1 MSEGGQGTAPRRVAL
16 IGGGVRSGK
25 SAFALA
31 LARSLGERRAF
42 IATAEPFDDEM
53 RARIDAHVRERG
65 GAFLTVEEP
74 IALPERIAS
83 LSGVDV
89 VVVDCLTLWL
99 SNLLLRDETEGR
111 ALGPIEERIEAL
123 AAAVESAAPHVV
135 LVSNEVGMGV
145 VPESRLGR
153 AFRDLAGRA
162 HQRLGRS
169 ASELYVAVMGAILRL
184 RPGPVALVGGDG
196 GDAR

>member
-1 MSEGGQGTAPRRVAL
+1 MTRGGTAPRRIAL
-16 IGGGVRSGK
+16 VGGGVRSGK
-25 SAFALA
+25 SAFALS

-53 RARIDAHVRERG
+53 RARIDAHARERG
-65 GAFLTVEEP
+65 DAFVTLEEP
-74 IALPERIAS
+74 VALPERIAS
-83 LSGVDV
+83 LTGVDV

-111 ALGPIEERIEAL
+111 EPERIEARIEAL
-123 AAAVESAAPHVV
+123 AAAVESARPHVV

-153 AFRDLAGRA
+153 VFRDLAGRA

-184 RPGPVALVGGDG
+184 RPGPVALVGGEDG
-196 GDAR
+196 R